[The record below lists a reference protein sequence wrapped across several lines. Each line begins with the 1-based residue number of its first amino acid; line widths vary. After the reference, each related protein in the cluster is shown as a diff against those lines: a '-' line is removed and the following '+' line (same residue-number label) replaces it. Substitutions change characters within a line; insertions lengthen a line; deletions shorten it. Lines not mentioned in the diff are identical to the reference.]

1 MPRLLIPVLAIAAVA
16 LPAAEGKGRHHELGP
31 VLARQVVD
39 AGHILEIRAVQG
51 SSGQI
56 LVRWGDL
63 DKAVAKGGGRFDWS
77 GSASGDGVS
86 LVRTIAFEA
95 GTDDKPKEKTKAIDR
110 VVDSGSGGGV
120 SWSAR
125 TSSAWDG
132 VVLQARSGSSVQIQ
146 AGPASLSVAVP

>member
-1 MPRLLIPVLAIAAVA
+1 MPRLLIPILALATVA
-16 LPAAEGKGRHHELGP
+16 LPAAEGKGRHHELGQL
-31 VLARQVVD
+31 LARQVVD

-63 DKAVAKGGGRFDWS
+63 DKAVGKGGGRFDWS
-77 GSASGDGVS
+77 GSASGDSVS
-86 LVRTIAFEA
+86 LVRTMAFES
-95 GTDDKPKEKTKAIDR
+95 GKDDKPKAKAIDR

-146 AGPASLSVAVP
+146 AGPANLSVAVP